1 MKINM
6 KFTLALLIVALIMVS
21 CGDPNEA
28 MNKTMADF
36 SEKCLQ
42 DEYDCDCYAEKVKA
56 HFKTDEAYLKYY
68 ETHDAIP
75 DELIDKLGECS
86 KNQDFD
92 F

>member
-1 MKINM
+1 MNM
-6 KFTLALLIVALIMVS
+6 KFALLLLIAFLITYS

-42 DEYDCDCYAEKVKA
+42 EEYDCDCYAKKVKA
-56 HFKTDEAYLKYY
+56 HFKSDEAYLKYY

-75 DELIDKLGECS
+75 DELIDELGECS
-86 KNQDFD
+86 KNPDFD

>member
-1 MKINM
+1 MKMNM
-6 KFTLALLIVALIMVS
+6 KFALLLLIVISITYS

-42 DEYDCDCYAEKVKA
+42 EEYDCDCYAKKVKA
-56 HFKTDEAYLKYY
+56 HFKSDEAYLKYY

-75 DELIDKLGECS
+75 DELIDELGECS
-86 KNQDFD
+86 KNPDFD